1 MYRGFNARVWDY
13 DPAMADFWAA
23 LIGAV
28 IGSATTLAAAGI
40 AYKSVVNVERG
51 KAERKAVTDLVT
63 AAFDFDKALLSLQES
78 INSKANT
85 EMDFKLADENVRVTG
100 RDLNRLSY
108 LVRDDILARLA
119 QGIYRIGF
127 EERINIIPP
136 APRSDLDRVV
146 RQRDALAAR
155 ATEVLK
161 GL

>member
-1 MYRGFNARVWDY
+1 V
-13 DPAMADFWAA
+13 ADFWAA

-28 IGSATTLAAAGI
+28 IGSATTLAAAAI

-51 KAERKAVTDLVT
+51 KAERSAVTDLAT
-63 AAFDFDKALLSLQES
+63 AAFDFDKALLSLQEA
-78 INSKANT
+78 INAKDKT
-85 EMDFKLADENVRVTG
+85 ESDFKLADEHVRVTG

-108 LVRDDILARLA
+108 LVRDDMLARLA
-119 QGIYRIGF
+119 QGMYQAGF
-127 EERINIIPP
+127 EERINLIPP
-136 APRSDLDRVV
+136 APRADLGRVV